1 MDRVILARFA
11 LCFKVGSLHTHVKAL
26 AVTLLALRMG
36 ETYEKR
42 IKINEIIFIRI
53 KLQKIS

>member
-42 IKINEIIFIRI
+42 IKINEIIFIR
-53 KLQKIS
+53 KKIL